1 MKRLK
6 KRFLIK
12 GWLGLKGVT
21 VNIWNGR
28 MHSKTIE
35 GNKMEEALQKKV
47 INDKNQ
53 TFENASD

>member
-1 MKRLK
+1 MHEEIK

-12 GWLGLKGVT
+12 CWLGLKGVT

-28 MHSKTIE
+28 MHSETIE
-35 GNKMEEALQKKV
+35 GNKVVEALQKKV

-53 TFENASD
+53 TF

>member
-1 MKRLK
+1 
-6 KRFLIK
+6 
-12 GWLGLKGVT
+12 
-21 VNIWNGR
+21 